1 MKIIVQLIMTLSCA
15 LSPWVTIAQTPV
27 LLRTFNN
34 PTPAV
39 GDNFGQCMAA
49 LGQDRVLI
57 GAPYD
62 DTYGT
67 NAGVAYLFHT
77 NGTLLTTFTNP
88 HPTISYSTLGDW
100 FGNAISTLGNDL
112 VVIGAPYEGKVYLFT
127 TNGSL
132 VTNLTPS
139 NQSDSFSFGAAVSAF
154 GNDRILIG
162 APESNWDNNYYDWFG
177 AAYLYSTNGSLLAT
191 FSNPDR
197 PFVFGLGCAAAV
209 LGNDRVLIGAS
220 GYDSGAAYL
229 YNTNGTLLMTF
240 TNPAPSHGDYFGK
253 SVVVAGTDRV
263 LVSAPAFGTNTGAVY
278 LFNTNATLLMTISN
292 PTPASYDNFAW
303 GMAMLGSDRVVI
315 GAPGDDTTG
324 TNAGSAYVFDFNGT
338 LLATI
343 NNPAPAPDD
352 YFGSRVLAVGDEGV
366 IILSQLDDTGTGN
379 ATSISL
385 FNVPSQTA
393 PSLTIHMT
401 ASNTV
406 AVSWPSPSSG
416 FVLQQN
422 NAGVSSVNWSNVT
435 ASIQDDGTN
444 KSVSVSPS
452 LGNRFFRLL
461 KP

>member
-100 FGNAISTLGNDL
+100 FGKAISTLGNDL

-324 TNAGSAYVFDFNGT
+324 TNAGSAYVFDINGT
-338 LLATI
+338 LLATL
-343 NNPAPAPDD
+343 NNPSPAGNENFGWSLAS
-352 YFGSRVLAVGDEGV
+352 FGSEGV
-366 IILSQLDDTGTGN
+366 IIGAPWHQGVGS
-379 ATSISL
+379 AYL
-385 FNVPSQTA
+385 FSVPASTIA
-393 PSLTIHMT
+393 PSLTIQRT
-401 ASNTV
+401 TTNTV
-406 AVSWPSPSSG
+406 VVSWPSSATG

-422 NAGVSSVNWSNVT
+422 TNGVSSVNWSDVEVIP
-435 ASIQDDGTN
+435 SDDGTN
-444 KSVSVSPS
+444 KIITISPGS
-452 LGNRFFRLL
+452 GNRFFRLVE
-461 KP
+461 P